1 MKSLTTVL
9 WLLASPLF
17 AGQTFVNATGQ
28 ALVLTPKGVQAEGGR
43 LRLTL
48 HPAPRAERQ
57 VLRAW
62 EEDVAVAPVPR
73 EYRDLED
80 VEDDVFVIPAGGGFT
95 VEDVRDEAS
104 AQGAVQL
111 QLEVESVKPDGS
123 RESEVL
129 TYVRTWNPEAPGVE
143 RLGFGPEG
151 DRTGSE
157 SLGVQVNKA
166 KTPGGAD
173 RLVPA
178 PSRRCVIL

>member
-1 MKSLTTVL
+1 
-9 WLLASPLF
+9 
-17 AGQTFVNATGQ
+17 
-28 ALVLTPKGVQAEGGR
+28 
-43 LRLTL
+43 
-48 HPAPRAERQ
+48 

-95 VEDVRDEAS
+95 VEDMREEAS
-104 AQGAVQL
+104 AEGAVRL
-111 QLEVESVKPDGS
+111 QLEVDALKPDGS
-123 RESEVL
+123 WEAEVL
-129 TYVRTWNPEAPGVE
+129 TYVRTWNLETPGVE

-151 DRTGSE
+151 DRAGSE
-157 SLGVQVNKA
+157 SLGVQVRKA
-166 KTPGGAD
+166 KTPGGPD